1 MDESILCNLVESW
14 LYLHMKGRCTVP
26 VKLQLPLWT
35 PMTSSTATAKKKKGV
50 SLQLS
55 LPCLNFFSEGGKHNI
70 NAAHWLYIGHIG
82 VFIYQQTIDCL

>member
-1 MDESILCNLVESW
+1 MDESVLCNLVESW

-35 PMTSSTATAKKKKGV
+35 PITSSTATAKKKKV
-50 SLQLS
+50 LLQLS
-55 LPCLNFFSEGGKHNI
+55 LSFLTLFSEGGENNI

-82 VFIYQQTIDCL
+82 IFIYQKTTDSL